1 MRYKSFFC
9 KVILLA
15 SIIIIFLIPL
25 RKDGLLVGG
34 DWTFPYSKDQMGSFF
49 EDGFVIWNR
58 IGSPLGAQ
66 IPHKNLFILQILSYP
81 FIALGVTGVFFQK
94 LIISIVFLS
103 IGYSSFFLLEKM
115 FKGPLASFVGSITYI
130 FSPIVFN
137 YFNMGWIFVLLFL
150 AIQPLIVYHAY
161 MFLNKGGLFR
171 VLLIGVL
178 SSVALFQAQALFWG
192 PLIIFSV
199 GLGSL
204 RNSRAKE
211 TLLKTIFLV
220 VSSVS
225 ITALVHSA
233 WIIPSFINRDSY
245 VTASTS
251 TYDAARFSGLVN
263 LRNQMRGWGSLFNE
277 QFEISFGVSRFL
289 LPFSFVGIIMAIIGL
304 VLSKGKNDHWVAI
317 GLILFLTAPILYL
330 SRDFIGSLPFS
341 NIIRDVSRFIV
352 IGNLGMTILVAHFV
366 TTLKK
371 NYLKLLALMIILI
384 SSYPFFI
391 GELYIPKINKN
402 GVRTTIKDQ
411 RGRLLSIPMK
421 ENEAAISNYRDQLN
435 LFYPT
440 GGFVHS
446 ESDNRFQGPFAEI
459 GDIEGQFSPYGVGIY
474 MSDKSGASYQKF
486 AKKFLESSVTSQE
499 MFMKLSRIFG
509 INNIFIRKGL
519 TSNINPKVNSNVR
532 FDSCVDTGLNK
543 SDWNIKY
550 ICHVEASYPLIYIDK
565 NPVNI
570 DGESFEKYL
579 MTDYFDLAPKAV
591 YNCPTNTNCSFVFS
605 KSKETPDVNFM
616 QKGKL
621 KFLVST
627 PFSDTNQLL
636 VLNQSYHPGWI
647 LVDANSDKPINSTH
661 VVVNDLVNGW
671 VLPPSTNDSSYIIK
685 FSPQSVYERLY
696 PISVLFFVL
705 TIFST
710 LFLYIRYPKK

>member
-1 MRYKSFFC
+1 MKYKSFFC
-9 KVILLA
+9 EVILLA
-15 SIIIIFLIPL
+15 FIIIIFLIPL

-94 LIISIVFLS
+94 LIISIVLLS
-103 IGYSSFFLLEKM
+103 MGSFSFFLLEKI
-115 FKGPLASFVGSITYI
+115 FKNPLASFVGSITYI

-137 YFNMGWIFVLLFL
+137 YFNMGWIFILLFL

-171 VLLIGVL
+171 VLLLGVL
-178 SSVALFQAQALFWG
+178 SSIALFQAQALFWG

-204 RNSRAKE
+204 RKRRAKE
-211 TLLKTIFLV
+211 ILLKTIFLV
-220 VSSVS
+220 ISSVS

-233 WIIPSFINRDSY
+233 WIIPSFIDQDSY

-251 TYDAARFSGLVN
+251 TYDSTRFSELIN
-263 LRNQMRGWGSLFNE
+263 LKNQMRGWGGLFNE
-277 QFEISFGVSRFL
+277 QFEISFGVNRFL
-289 LPFSFVGIIMAIIGL
+289 LPFSFAGIIMAIIGL
-304 VLSKGKNDHWVAI
+304 VLSKKKNNHWVAV
-317 GLILFLTAPILYL
+317 GLILFLIVPVLYL
-330 SRDFIGSLPFS
+330 ARDFIGSLPYS

-352 IGNLGMTILVAHFV
+352 IGNLGMAILVAHFV
-366 TTLKK
+366 STLKK
-371 NYLKLLALMIILI
+371 NYLKLLILPIVSI
-384 SSYPFFI
+384 SIYPFLI
-391 GELYIPKINKN
+391 GELFIPKKN
-402 GVRTTIKDQ
+402 ENGFRTTVKDQ

-421 ENEAAISNYRDQLN
+421 ENEVVISNYKDQLN

-459 GDIEGQFSPYGVGIY
+459 GDIEEQFSPYGVGIY
-474 MSDKSGASYQKF
+474 TSDKSGASYQKF
-486 AKKFLESSVTSQE
+486 TKEFLESSVTSQKT
-499 MFMKLSRIFG
+499 FIKLSRIYG

-519 TSNINPKVNSNVR
+519 ASNINPKVNSSVR

-550 ICHVEASYPLIYIDK
+550 ICPVGGSYPLIYIDET
-565 NPVNI
+565 PVNI

-579 MTDYFDLAPKAV
+579 MTDYFNFAPKAV
-591 YNCPTNTNCSFVFS
+591 YNCPTNINCSFVFS
-605 KSKETPDVNFM
+605 KSKGAPDVSFI

-627 PFSDTNQLL
+627 PSSDTNQLL

>member
-9 KVILLA
+9 KVTLLV
-15 SIIIIFLIPL
+15 SIVIIFLVPL

-34 DWTFPYSKDQMGSFF
+34 DWTFPYSKDQMSSFF
-49 EDGFVIWNR
+49 EDGFVIWNK
-58 IGSPLGAQ
+58 IGSPLGTQ

-81 FIALGVTGVFFQK
+81 FIALEASGVFFQK
-94 LIISIVFLS
+94 FIISIILLLM
-103 IGYSSFFLLEKM
+103 GYFSFFLLEKI
-115 FKGPLASFVGSITYI
+115 FKNPFASFIGSITYV

-137 YFNMGWIFVLLFL
+137 YFNMGWIFILLFL
-150 AIQPLIVYHAY
+150 AIQPLVVYHAY

-178 SSVALFQAQALFWG
+178 SSIALFQAQALFWG

-204 RNSRAKE
+204 RKKHVKKI
-211 TLLKTIFLV
+211 LLRTIFLV
-220 VSSVS
+220 ASSIT

-233 WIIPSFINRDSY
+233 WIIPSFIHQDSY

-251 TYDAARFSGLVN
+251 SYDAARFSELVN
-263 LRNQMRGWGSLFNE
+263 LKNQMRGWGGLFNE
-277 QFEISFGVSRFL
+277 QFEISFGVNPIL
-289 LPFSFVGIIMAIIGL
+289 LPFSFAGIIMAIIGL
-304 VLSKGKNDHWVAI
+304 LLSKKKSNRWVAI
-317 GLILFLTAPILYL
+317 GLILFLVVPILYL
-330 SRDFIGSLPFS
+330 SREFIGSLPFS

-352 IGNLGMTILVAHFV
+352 IGNLGMAILVAHFV
-366 TTLKK
+366 STLKK
-371 NYLKLLALMIILI
+371 NYLKLLILPIVSI
-384 SSYPFFI
+384 SIYPFLI
-391 GELYIPKINKN
+391 GELLVPKKN
-402 GVRTTIKDQ
+402 ETGVRTTVKDQ

-421 ENEAAISNYRDQLN
+421 ENEVDISKYKNQLN

-459 GDIEGQFSPYGVGIY
+459 GDIEEQFSPYGVGIY
-474 MSDKSGASYQKF
+474 TSDKSSVSYQKF
-486 AKKFLESSVTSQE
+486 TKKFLESSVTSQKT
-499 MFMKLSRIFG
+499 FMKLSRIYG

-519 TSNINPKVNSNVR
+519 ASNINPMVNSSVK
-532 FDSCVDTGLNK
+532 FDSCVDTGLNG

-550 ICHVEASYPLIYIDK
+550 ICRVDGSYPLIFIDE
-565 NPVNI
+565 NPVNLS
-570 DGESFEKYL
+570 GEPFEKYL
-579 MTDYFDLAPKAV
+579 ITDYFDLTPKAV
-591 YNCPTNTNCSFVFS
+591 YNCPENSNCSFTFD
-605 KSKETPDVNFM
+605 KSKGVPDISFI

-627 PFSDTNQLL
+627 PPSDTNQLL

-647 LVDANSDKPINSTH
+647 LVDANSYKPINSTH

-671 VLPPSTNDSSYIIK
+671 VLPPTTKNTSYQVE
-685 FSPQSVYERLY
+685 FYPQTIYEKLY
-696 PISVLFFVL
+696 PISVLIFVL
-705 TIFST
+705 TLLST
-710 LFLYIRYPKK
+710 VFLYFKKK

>member
-1 MRYKSFFC
+1 MKYKSFFC
-9 KVILLA
+9 KVTLLA
-15 SIIIIFLIPL
+15 SIVIVFLVPL

-34 DWTFPYSKDQMGSFF
+34 DWTFPYSKDQMSSFF

-58 IGSPLGAQ
+58 IGSPLGTQ

-81 FIALGVTGVFFQK
+81 LVALGATGVFFQK
-94 LIISIVFLS
+94 FIISIILLLM
-103 IGYSSFFLLEKM
+103 GYFSFFLLEKI
-115 FKGPLASFVGSITYI
+115 FKNPFASFIGSITYV

-137 YFNMGWIFVLLFL
+137 YFNMGWIFILLFL
-150 AIQPLIVYHAY
+150 AIQPLVVYHAY

-178 SSVALFQAQALFWG
+178 SSIALFQAQALFWG

-204 RNSRAKE
+204 RKKHVKKI
-211 TLLKTIFLV
+211 LLRTIFLV
-220 VSSVS
+220 ASSIT

-233 WIIPSFINRDSY
+233 WIIPSFIHQDSY

-251 TYDAARFSGLVN
+251 SYDAARFSELVN
-263 LRNQMRGWGSLFNE
+263 LKNQMRGWGGLFNE
-277 QFEISFGVSRFL
+277 QFEISFGVNPIL
-289 LPFSFVGIIMAIIGL
+289 LPFSFAGIIMAIIGL
-304 VLSKGKNDHWVAI
+304 LLSKKKSNRWVAI
-317 GLILFLTAPILYL
+317 GLILFLVVPILYL
-330 SRDFIGSLPFS
+330 SREFIGSLPFS

-352 IGNLGMTILVAHFV
+352 IGNLGMAILVAHFV
-366 TTLKK
+366 STLKK
-371 NYLKLLALMIILI
+371 NYLKLLILPIVSI
-384 SSYPFFI
+384 SIYPFLI
-391 GELYIPKINKN
+391 GELLVPKKN
-402 GVRTTIKDQ
+402 ETGVRTTVKDQ

-421 ENEAAISNYRDQLN
+421 ENEVDISKYKNQLN

-459 GDIEGQFSPYGVGIY
+459 GDIEEQFSPYGVGIY
-474 MSDKSGASYQKF
+474 TSDKSSVSYQKF
-486 AKKFLESSVTSQE
+486 TKKFLESSVTSQKT
-499 MFMKLSRIFG
+499 FMKLSRIYG

-519 TSNINPKVNSNVR
+519 ASNINPMVNSSVK
-532 FDSCVDTGLNK
+532 FDSCVDTGLNG

-550 ICHVEASYPLIYIDK
+550 ICRVDGSYPLIFIDE
-565 NPVNI
+565 NPVNLS
-570 DGESFEKYL
+570 GEPFEKYL
-579 MTDYFDLAPKAV
+579 ITDYFDLTPKAV
-591 YNCPTNTNCSFVFS
+591 YNCPENSNCSFTFD
-605 KSKETPDVNFM
+605 KSKGVPDISFI

-627 PFSDTNQLL
+627 PPSDTNQLL

-647 LVDANSDKPINSTH
+647 LVDANSYKPINSTH

-671 VLPPSTNDSSYIIK
+671 VLPPTTKNTSYQVE
-685 FSPQSVYERLY
+685 FYPQTIYEKLY
-696 PISVLFFVL
+696 PISVLIFVL
-705 TIFST
+705 TLLST
-710 LFLYIRYPKK
+710 VFLYFKKK